1 MSPLRHRHIPYAYP
15 KGKKV
20 PKGRGRSEIRLS
32 SLNTSEKCS
41 GWHRQAPHHP
51 SDGLSYPQDSFIA
64 VHRAAQHPRLPGQ
77 GGGKSNSK
85 QEADPTFFQHSR
97 AGVDGS
103 GQQHLQASA
112 VDLKSLISHGLW
124 GVWLG
129 RKAKNSKR
137 TNSANLSASNLN
149 RSCPGPCPRP
159 WRRGWLRLDNIR
171 DFCSIHAMFFSSFWL
186 SKQHQVASCCSV
198 LALDTG
204 KEQWW
209 LRALA
214 ERGEHLLQDAGSHKP
229 LHAAQPSQGSPKIFK
244 DHHAASVDLK
254 PAVYLCSA
262 GTK

>member
-1 MSPLRHRHIPYAYP
+1 MDSFLAAKQVVSRVKPLEAPTLGSKASRFSIIFYAGKQMSPLRHRHIPYAYP

-112 VDLKSLISHGLW
+112 VDLKSLISHGL
-124 GVWLG
+124 
-129 RKAKNSKR
+129 
-137 TNSANLSASNLN
+137 
-149 RSCPGPCPRP
+149 
-159 WRRGWLRLDNIR
+159 
-171 DFCSIHAMFFSSFWL
+171 
-186 SKQHQVASCCSV
+186 
-198 LALDTG
+198 
-204 KEQWW
+204 
-209 LRALA
+209 
-214 ERGEHLLQDAGSHKP
+214 
-229 LHAAQPSQGSPKIFK
+229 
-244 DHHAASVDLK
+244 
-254 PAVYLCSA
+254 
-262 GTK
+262 